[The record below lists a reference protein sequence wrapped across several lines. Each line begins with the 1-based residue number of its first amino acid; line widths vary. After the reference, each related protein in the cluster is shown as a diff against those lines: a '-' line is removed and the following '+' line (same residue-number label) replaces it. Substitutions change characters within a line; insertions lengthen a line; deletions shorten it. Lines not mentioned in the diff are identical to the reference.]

1 MQKVNLYRYE
11 DGNTIVITPNPR
23 NETDQPSRM
32 RLIADENAVL
42 INGEIEALAVDVMLD
57 EVDLWNEINSADE
70 ASKEDLYNA
79 LVELGL
85 NDDD

>member
-42 INGEIEALAVDVMLD
+42 INGETEALAVDVMLD

-79 LVELGL
+79 LAELGVK
-85 NDDD
+85 

>member
-23 NETDQPSRM
+23 NETDEPSRM
-32 RLIADENAVL
+32 RLIADENAIL
-42 INGEIEALAVDVMLD
+42 INGETEALAVDVMLD

-79 LVELGL
+79 LAKLGVE
-85 NDDD
+85 

>member
-32 RLIADENAVL
+32 RLIADEDAVL

-79 LVELGL
+79 LAELGVE
-85 NDDD
+85 

>member
-1 MQKVNLYRYE
+1 MHKVNLYRYE

-42 INGEIEALAVDVMLD
+42 TNGEIETLAVDVMLD
-57 EVDLWNEINSADE
+57 EVELWREINGADE
-70 ASKEDLYNA
+70 ATKEDLYNA
-79 LVELGL
+79 LAELGVE
-85 NDDD
+85 

>member
-32 RLIADENAVL
+32 RLIADKNAIL
-42 INGEIEALAVDVMLD
+42 INGETEALAVDVMLD
-57 EVDLWNEINSADE
+57 EVYLWNEINSADE

-79 LVELGL
+79 LAELGVE
-85 NDDD
+85 

>member
-42 INGEIEALAVDVMLD
+42 INGETEALAVDVMLD
-57 EVDLWNEINSADE
+57 EVDLWNEINSTDE

-79 LVELGL
+79 LAELGVE
-85 NDDD
+85 

>member
-1 MQKVNLYRYE
+1 MQKVELYLYN
-11 DGNTIVITPNPR
+11 DGKTVVVTPNKR

-32 RLIADENAVL
+32 RLIADENAIL

-57 EVDLWNEINSADE
+57 EVELWREINGADE

-79 LVELGL
+79 LAELGVE
-85 NDDD
+85 

>member
-32 RLIADENAVL
+32 RLIADEDAVL
-42 INGEIEALAVDVMLD
+42 INGETEALAVDVMLD
-57 EVDLWNEINSADE
+57 EVDLWNEINSTDE

-79 LVELGL
+79 LAELGAE
-85 NDDD
+85 

>member
-11 DGNTIVITPNPR
+11 DGKTVIITPNPR
-23 NETDQPSRM
+23 NEADQPSRM
-32 RLIADENAVL
+32 RLIADEDAVL
-42 INGEIEALAVDVMLD
+42 TNGEIEILAVDVMLD

-79 LVELGL
+79 LAKLGVE
-85 NDDD
+85 

>member
-23 NETDQPSRM
+23 NETDEPSRM
-32 RLIADENAVL
+32 RLIADEDAVL
-42 INGEIEALAVDVMLD
+42 INGEIETLAVDVMLD
-57 EVDLWNEINSADE
+57 EVELWREINGADE

-79 LVELGL
+79 LAELGVE
-85 NDDD
+85 

>member
-42 INGEIEALAVDVMLD
+42 INGETEALAVDVMLD

-79 LVELGL
+79 LAELGVE
-85 NDDD
+85 

>member
-11 DGNTIVITPNPR
+11 DNATVVITPNPR

-42 INGEIEALAVDVMLD
+42 TNGEIETLAVDVMLD
-57 EVDLWNEINSADE
+57 EVELWREINGADE
-70 ASKEDLYNA
+70 ATKEDLYNA
-79 LVELGL
+79 LAELGVE
-85 NDDD
+85 

>member
-1 MQKVNLYRYE
+1 MQKVELYLYN

-23 NETDQPSRM
+23 NETDEPSRM

-57 EVDLWNEINSADE
+57 EVELWREINGADE

-79 LVELGL
+79 LAELGVE
-85 NDDD
+85 